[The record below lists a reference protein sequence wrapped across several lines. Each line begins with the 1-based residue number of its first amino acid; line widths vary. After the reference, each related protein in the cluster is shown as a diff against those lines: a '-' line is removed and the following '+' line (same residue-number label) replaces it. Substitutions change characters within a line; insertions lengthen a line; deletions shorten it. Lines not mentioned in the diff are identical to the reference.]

1 MKKNNL
7 YVFLTMFNTAAVG
20 AMIFGMLRFLDGLEL
35 YIRIGLY
42 ISIGILY
49 VLSVVFAIIK
59 KESWFKSV
67 FALNMTLL
75 VIVTCFSVLS
85 AFGVFRDFSDM
96 ENIKK
101 LILDSGSTGKL
112 IFILMQILQIVIL
125 PAPGFLFYAVGA
137 AIYGPFE
144 GFILSSLGVIAGSVI
159 SFSIGKLCGRRVVAW
174 CIGKEATEK
183 YSEML
188 GSKGKLLFIMM
199 QLLPCFPDDVL
210 CMAAGLSA
218 MSYPFFIITI
228 SIVRPIYI
236 AAVSWL
242 GTGDIIPFRGWG
254 IPVWI
259 LIFAVC
265 GVIFVLYAK
274 NQEKVENF
282 MKRIFRKDK

>member
-1 MKKNNL
+1 
-7 YVFLTMFNTAAVG
+7 
-20 AMIFGMLRFLDGLEL
+20 
-35 YIRIGLY
+35 
-42 ISIGILY
+42 
-49 VLSVVFAIIK
+49 
-59 KESWFKSV
+59 
-67 FALNMTLL
+67 
-75 VIVTCFSVLS
+75 
-85 AFGVFRDFSDM
+85 
-96 ENIKK
+96 
-101 LILDSGSTGKL
+101 
-112 IFILMQILQIVIL
+112 
-125 PAPGFLFYAVGA
+125 
-137 AIYGPFE
+137 
-144 GFILSSLGVIAGSVI
+144 
-159 SFSIGKLCGRRVVAW
+159 
-174 CIGKEATEK
+174 
-183 YSEML
+183 
-188 GSKGKLLFIMM
+188 M